1 MHDRWAA
8 SGVRCG
14 GFISLAEQTG
24 FPEIRLYLQRDRFHW
39 TQTILWSL
47 LSRNFLTEVSKR
59 PLPKFFIAITFTH
72 YFERS

>member
-1 MHDRWAA
+1 MGSIRGSMWRVHFPGGADR
-8 SGVRCG
+8 
-14 GFISLAEQTG
+14 

-47 LSRNFLTEVSKR
+47 LSRSFLTEVSKR